1 MDTWLCNQNGILEYW
16 NVGIRGLRAE
26 ITHFNRKKF
35 LQTHDSITS
44 SFHYSNWGGAPKFGS
59 PHLFRVP
66 PEKQSDEMLNSFV
79 DDETQDNVSDQE
91 EYIFCRQC
99 RNRITSPAER
109 IEIQGSHRHTF
120 ANPHGIVFEI
130 GCFRAAKGCGHAGSA
145 STDFSW
151 FSDFSWR
158 IAVCIQCLTH
168 LGWLFAS
175 PDQGH
180 FHGLILDR
188 LITQ

>member
-1 MDTWLCNQNGILEYW
+1 MIPVNIG
-16 NVGIRGLRAE
+16 
-26 ITHFNRKKF
+26 F
-35 LQTHDSITS
+35 
-44 SFHYSNWGGAPKFGS
+44 

-79 DDETQDNVSDQE
+79 EDETEDNVSEQE

-99 RNRITSPAER
+99 GNIITSPEER
-109 IEIQGSHRHTF
+109 IVVQGSHRHTF

-130 GCFRAAKGCGHAGSA
+130 GCFRTVKGCSHAGPA

-151 FSDFSWR
+151 FSGFSWR
-158 IAVCIQCLTH
+158 IAVCFQCLTH

-175 PDQGH
+175 PDQGQ
-180 FHGLILDR
+180 FHGLILDH
-188 LITQ
+188 LITR

>member
-1 MDTWLCNQNGILEYW
+1 MLECW
-16 NVGIRGLRAE
+16 NVGILEIRAE
-26 ITHFNRKKF
+26 INHFNCKKL
-35 LQTHDSITS
+35 LQTHHSITP
-44 SFHYSNWGGAPKFGS
+44 SFHYSNWGGAPKFGF

-79 DDETQDNVSDQE
+79 EDETEDKVSDQE

-99 RNRITSPAER
+99 RNIITSPAER
-109 IEIQGSHRHTF
+109 IEVQGSHRHTF

-130 GCFRAAKGCGHAGSA
+130 GCFGTAKGCGHAGPA

-151 FSDFSWR
+151 FSGFSWR

-180 FHGLILDR
+180 FHGLILDH